1 MSIFIMEWVGILYV
15 MMREQYSKLGKSL
28 FFYYATRLLA
38 MAVIFYI
45 AFAYVNQS
53 YTHHQDSFLNYE
65 QKIPFDRL
73 AKVIQPV
80 SDVAKSM
87 FEVSQLILNENNIQN
102 IGKYCKA
109 DQSLSDCRLFLLNSA
124 ENQLAYNEHGVYPSF
139 QCL

>member
-1 MSIFIMEWVGILYV
+1 M
-15 MMREQYSKLGKSL
+15 
-28 FFYYATRLLA
+28 
-38 MAVIFYI
+38 
-45 AFAYVNQS
+45 
-53 YTHHQDSFLNYE
+53 
-65 QKIPFDRL
+65 
-73 AKVIQPV
+73 IQPV